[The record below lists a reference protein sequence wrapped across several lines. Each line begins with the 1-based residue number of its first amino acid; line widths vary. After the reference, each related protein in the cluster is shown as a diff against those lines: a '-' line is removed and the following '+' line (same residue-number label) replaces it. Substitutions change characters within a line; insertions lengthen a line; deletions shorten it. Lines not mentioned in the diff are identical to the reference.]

1 MMNAEGDILF
11 ERRGARAHVTLNR
24 PDVLNAVSH
33 SMVLRLEEK
42 LHEWAEDDSIAV
54 VTIAGAGGRA
64 FAAGGDI
71 RTLHA
76 EGRKDGSRNYRF
88 YADEYRVNT
97 LVKRF
102 PKPYIALIDGIVM
115 GGGVGLSVHGSIR
128 IAGPAT
134 MFAMPETGIGLF
146 PDVGGSYFLP
156 RLPGEIGMYLGLTG
170 VRLGAADCLYSGIA
184 QLHCDSEISGAAL
197 ASLNSMEWEGDRA
210 RADAEAEQRLRRFG
224 CPSGEGRL
232 ATSRD
237 AIDRCFSAPDLEG
250 VFARLQEES
259 GEWTERALR
268 EMSRKSPTS
277 LHLAFRQL
285 REGASLS
292 FEDCMRMEYRLARAC
307 MDGHDFYEG
316 VRAVILDKDGAPR
329 WDPPSLDHVDSEAI
343 DRAFSS
349 LGADELRL

>member
-1 MMNAEGDILF
+1 MHPVDGDILF
-11 ERRGARAHVTLNR
+11 QRFGARAHVTLNR

-33 SMVLRLEEK
+33 DMVLRLEER
-42 LHEWAEDDSIAV
+42 LLEWAEDDTIAV

-71 RTLHA
+71 RTLHD

-88 YADEYRVNT
+88 YADEYRINT
-97 LVKRF
+97 VVKRF
-102 PKPYIALIDGIVM
+102 PKPYVALIDGIVM

-128 IAGPAT
+128 IAGPST

-146 PDVGGSYFLP
+146 PDVGGSHFLP
-156 RLPGEIGMYLGLTG
+156 RLPGALGMYLGLTG
-170 VRLGAADCLYSGIA
+170 VRLGAADCVYSGIA
-184 QLHCDSEISGAAL
+184 HIHVDGASSPAAL
-197 ASLNSMEWEGDRA
+197 ASLDGMVWQGDRA
-210 RADAEAEQRLRRFG
+210 RAVAEAERHLRRFG
-224 CPSGEGRL
+224 SPTGEGKL
-232 ATSRD
+232 AASRG
-237 AIDRCFSAPDLEG
+237 AIDRCFSAPNLEEI
-250 VFARLQEES
+250 FARLREEP
-259 GEWTERALR
+259 GEWAERALQ
-268 EMSRKSPTS
+268 ELSRKSPTS

-329 WDPPSLDHVDSEAI
+329 WDPPALDRVDPAAVE
-343 DRAFSS
+343 RAFAH

>member
-1 MMNAEGDILF
+1 MASAGDEILF
-11 ERRGARAHVTLNR
+11 TRHGARAHVTLNR

-33 SMVLRLEEK
+33 DMVLRLEER
-42 LHEWAEDDSIAV
+42 LRVWAEDDSVAL

-76 EGRKDGSRNYRF
+76 EGLKDGSRNYRF
-88 YADEYRVNT
+88 YADEYRVNV
-97 LVKRF
+97 LIKRF

-115 GGGVGLSVHGSIR
+115 GGGVGLSVHGSLR

-156 RLPGEIGMYLGLTG
+156 RMPDSLGMYLGLTG
-170 VRLGAADCLYSGIA
+170 TRLGAADCIAAGIA
-184 QLHCDSEISGAAL
+184 QLHIARECSEAAL
-197 ASLNSMEWEGDRA
+197 ASLDCVVWDGECA
-210 RADAEAEQRLRRFG
+210 RANAEVEQRLRQFSG
-224 CPSGEGRL
+224 PSAGGRL
-232 ATSRD
+232 AASRE
-237 AIDRCFSAPDLEG
+237 AVDRCFSAPSLDCIL
-250 VFARLQEES
+250 ARLRKEGTEWAERSLQEF
-259 GEWTERALR
+259 
-268 EMSRKSPTS
+268 SRKSPTS
-277 LHLAFRQL
+277 LRIAFRQL
-285 REGASLS
+285 REGATLC

-329 WDPPSLDHVDSEAI
+329 WNPPSLGQVDPGAI
-343 DRAFSS
+343 ERAFAP